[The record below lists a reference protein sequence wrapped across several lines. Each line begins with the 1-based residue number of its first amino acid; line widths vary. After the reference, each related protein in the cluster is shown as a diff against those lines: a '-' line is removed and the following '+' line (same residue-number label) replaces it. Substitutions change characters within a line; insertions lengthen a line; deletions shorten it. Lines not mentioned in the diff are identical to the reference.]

1 MVQPEQHIVYAIHE
15 YAIPGSGFLRLKA
28 GDIIHV
34 DEADASGWWLGTNL
48 RGQKGVFP
56 STYTLPYVFPPPA
69 EDILRD
75 MRLIVLGHRFGVDV
89 ASGAPLPLLEH
100 CEAHVCDAD
109 TPPPPLALL
118 RKTMDERL
126 LDREAARACVMGL
139 LSQLMEIR
147 AREHE
152 ERARAAQ
159 GFAAEQQQVA
169 ERQAALRE
177 RRAALE
183 ASLRTLAARKAALLE
198 ACIVPT
204 SSWYE
209 RFHSLSVEAAPSS
222 ESLSC
227 EGAWRSVLQDVKQV
241 VKRQEEELTRLST
254 SCTQQ
259 EDVFA
264 RAASSLR
271 ARIEWRDGNVARM
284 LAYWADKAHA
294 VKTAYTAAKVERDA
308 AESRLQMQAAQL
320 RHRLEEGRERFLK
333 TREQYRQLKRRAEEI
348 AVALQRKDSLEHLS
362 RQIARADVAIATHQE
377 RQRRY
382 RAALA

>member
-28 GDIIHV
+28 GDVMYV

-75 MRLIVLGHRFGVDV
+75 MRLILLGRRFGVDV
-89 ASGAPLPLLEH
+89 ASGAPLPLLERF
-100 CEAHVCDAD
+100 EAHVCDAD
-109 TPPPPLALL
+109 TPLPPLALL
-118 RKTMDERL
+118 RKTVDECL
-126 LDREAARACVMGL
+126 LGREAARARVMEL

-147 AREHE
+147 ACERE
-152 ERARAAQ
+152 ERER
-159 GFAAEQQQVA
+159 GTNSFAAEQQQVV
-169 ERQAALRE
+169 ERKTALRE
-177 RRAALE
+177 MRATLD
-183 ASLRTLAARKAALLE
+183 ASLYALAARKAALLQ

-204 SSWYE
+204 FTWYE
-209 RFHSLSVEAAPSS
+209 RLHSLSVAAASS
-222 ESLSC
+222 AKSLSSD
-227 EGAWRSVLQDVKQV
+227 GAWRSALRDVKEV

-254 SCTQQ
+254 SCAQQ

-264 RAASSLR
+264 RAASLLQ

-284 LAYWADKAHA
+284 LAYWVAKARA
-294 VKTAYTAAKVERDA
+294 AKTAYTATKVERDA
-308 AESRLQMQAAQL
+308 AESRRQLEVAQL
-320 RHRLEEGRERFLK
+320 RHRLEDGRERFLK

-348 AVALQRKDSLEHLS
+348 AVALQRKDLLDYLS
-362 RQIARADVAIATHQE
+362 RQIAGADVAIATHQE
-377 RQRRY
+377 RQRRHP
-382 RAALA
+382 AAFA